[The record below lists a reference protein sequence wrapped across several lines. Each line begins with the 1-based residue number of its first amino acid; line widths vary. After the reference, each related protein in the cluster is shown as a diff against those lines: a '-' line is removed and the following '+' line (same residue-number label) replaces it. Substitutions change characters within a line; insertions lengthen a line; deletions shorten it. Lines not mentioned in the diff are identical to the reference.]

1 MVNFSL
7 KSQYCSRMSQAVIT
21 KNTLDFLNDLKK
33 NNNREWFEENKKRFK
48 TQQTEVKKFFQG
60 IMERLN
66 THDKIEKMKVF
77 RIYRDIRFSKDKTPY
92 KFNFS
97 ASFARL
103 GAERR
108 GGYYVHIQPE
118 GSFIATGFWN
128 PEKEDLFRIRKEWEV
143 DAIDFRRIMENHDFQ
158 KIWGS
163 LEGEE
168 LKTAPKGFDKEDPN
182 IDLIRKKQYIFIRRF
197 TDKEVMS
204 PNFLETINDSFV
216 AIRPYF
222 DLMSNI
228 LTTNLNGESLL
239 D

>member
-1 MVNFSL
+1 M
-7 KSQYCSRMSQAVIT
+7 
-21 KNTLDFLNDLKK
+21 NDLKK

-97 ASFARL
+97 ASFTRL

-197 TDKEVMS
+197 SDKEVIS
-204 PNFLETINDSFV
+204 PNFLGDNQ
-216 AIRPYF
+216 
-222 DLMSNI
+222 
-228 LTTNLNGESLL
+228 
-239 D
+239 